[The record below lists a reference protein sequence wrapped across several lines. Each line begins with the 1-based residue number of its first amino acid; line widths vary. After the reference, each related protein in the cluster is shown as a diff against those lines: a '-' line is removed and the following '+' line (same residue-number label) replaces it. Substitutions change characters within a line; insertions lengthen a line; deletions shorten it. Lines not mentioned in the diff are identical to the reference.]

1 MTVGPRVAWGLD
13 GLGTLGS
20 GWLQLDLIIRLCL
33 IMIHGLIWVIA
44 LDYSLIVMLSY
55 YSASAGLSSLAGPG
69 FIMFHPWFNWK
80 DLVST
85 NHESDLAPSMNVA
98 PACLSPYN
106 IHYYTF
112 ILWIYLFF
120 IHTYTHTWCS
130 LISPIFCHLELACF
144 PNFKVFCWAEA

>member
-55 YSASAGLSSLAGPG
+55 YSVSAGLSSLAGPG

-85 NHESDLAPSMNVA
+85 HHESDLAPVWMLYLHVSL
-98 PACLSPYN
+98 PIIYII
-106 IHYYTF
+106 IHLF
-112 ILWIYLFF
+112 CEFIYLLYILTHMMFIDFPYFF
-120 IHTYTHTWCS
+120 
-130 LISPIFCHLELACF
+130 SPRTCMFSQL
-144 PNFKVFCWAEA
+144 